1 VGRRGAGDREGAHRL
16 LLAWGSGCKA

>member
-1 VGRRGAGDREGAHRL
+1 VIANVGDREGARRL